1 MSFLENWYVALAVL
15 LGGYLGHI
23 SPIPAGGLVGG
34 IVGGLLLKGGLGM
47 GESKVALLSFVS
59 QVLVAFVIVAR
70 SDLSSLK
77 DLHRLVPV
85 AVLYSLCLLGV
96 SVGFSVLIGK
106 LFSIDPITALF
117 ATPPGGLSG
126 LGLAATEVGA
136 NAPVAMLFHLTRII
150 LVMTL
155 VPVIAKWWVGQ

>member
-1 MSFLENWYVALAVL
+1 MENWYVALAVL

-77 DLHRLVPV
+77 DL
-85 AVLYSLCLLGV
+85 
-96 SVGFSVLIGK
+96 
-106 LFSIDPITALF
+106 
-117 ATPPGGLSG
+117 
-126 LGLAATEVGA
+126 
-136 NAPVAMLFHLTRII
+136 
-150 LVMTL
+150 
-155 VPVIAKWWVGQ
+155 